1 MGIVKEV
8 VFNDVEQVGKRL
20 AESIQ
25 MRLQEPDTAEDMPI
39 MESQRQSSVYFSFD
53 NQAVTQSNRKS

>member
-1 MGIVKEV
+1 M